1 MKKKINISDKTFNLI
16 TKNQIKPIP
25 RWEFVM
31 KNLGLWITL
40 LVSLLILIIG
50 ISISYF
56 GLIDNLITPYLWYF
70 IVLIFLGSS
79 FILFNKTKRAYRFY
93 SYQVLLPILFL
104 GLVVGGVVFKLGLAS
119 KIDRSLESRS
129 VLYRQMVPMR
139 MVVWNN
145 PQEGY
150 LSGKIISINNN
161 SDFKIEDFDNNV
173 WNISGTNINI
183 RTRVQMVVGE
193 EIKLIG
199 TQLSNNSFSATE
211 IRPWNGQGQNMLKE
225 IN

>member
-70 IVLIFLGSS
+70 IALIFLGSS
-79 FILFNKTKRAYRFY
+79 FLLFNKTKRAYRFY
-93 SYQVLLPILFL
+93 AHQVLLPILFL

-211 IRPWNGQGQNMLKE
+211 IRPWNGQGQNILKE
-225 IN
+225 NN

>member
-16 TKNQIKPIP
+16 TKKQIKPIP
-25 RWEFVM
+25 KWEFVI

-225 IN
+225 NN

>member
-16 TKNQIKPIP
+16 TKKQIKPIP
-25 RWEFVM
+25 KWEFVI

-211 IRPWNGQGQNMLKE
+211 IRPWNGQGQNILKE
-225 IN
+225 NN

>member
-79 FILFNKTKRAYRFY
+79 FLLFNKTKRAYRFY
-93 SYQVLLPILFL
+93 AHQVLLPILFL

-211 IRPWNGQGQNMLKE
+211 IRPWNGQGQNILKE
-225 IN
+225 NN

>member
-1 MKKKINISDKTFNLI
+1 MKKKINISDKTFKLI

-70 IVLIFLGSS
+70 IALIFLGSS
-79 FILFNKTKRAYRFY
+79 FLLFNKTKRAYRFY

-150 LSGKIISINNN
+150 LSGKITSINNN

-225 IN
+225 NN

>member
-1 MKKKINISDKTFNLI
+1 MKKKINISDKTLKLI

-145 PQEGY
+145 PREGY

-225 IN
+225 NN

>member
-70 IVLIFLGSS
+70 IALIFLGSS
-79 FILFNKTKRAYRFY
+79 FLLFNKTKRAYRFY
-93 SYQVLLPILFL
+93 AHQVLLPILFL

-225 IN
+225 NN

>member
-211 IRPWNGQGQNMLKE
+211 IRPWNGQGQNILKE
-225 IN
+225 NN